1 LRNLRISICDNGRGA
16 PESFDLATLIKQ
28 GHYSLVG
35 VSERGALL
43 GGRLQLRNQSG
54 GGLSLEV
61 EIPHLRV
68 SAGI

>member
-1 LRNLRISICDNGRGA
+1 M

-28 GHYSLVG
+28 GHYGLVG
-35 VSERGALL
+35 VSERVALL

-61 EIPHLRV
+61 EIPHPRV
-68 SAGI
+68 SAGA